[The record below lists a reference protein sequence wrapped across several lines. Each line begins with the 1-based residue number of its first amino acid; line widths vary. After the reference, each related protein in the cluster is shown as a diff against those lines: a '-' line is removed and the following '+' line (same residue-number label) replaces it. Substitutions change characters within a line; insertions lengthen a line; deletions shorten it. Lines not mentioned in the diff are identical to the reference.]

1 MPVKNSNKSFLKR
14 FWWFAILIT
23 VFIFGAACTRT
34 KTGDQ
39 LENQNQ
45 NSTPSS
51 VSPSGNT
58 WQDQGVVIPGQF
70 ADAEIV
76 ALGNGRYRLYHA
88 AEPDSPDFQG
98 QVYSSISSDGMN
110 WVKEEGIRKT
120 QAVFFDVVQLPD
132 GRYRTY
138 FQNAQAIKS
147 AISDDGLTW
156 TDEPG
161 IRIDKNEPG
170 YVLDNVGA
178 QSTYRLP
185 DNTYIMVYRGM
196 INQPYETAEKIP
208 NATTQIYFWAVSEDG
223 LNFEKKGLAIDSR
236 NETLYGLADGAEW
249 VNWDDDELRLYFWS
263 YAGIYH
269 SVYANHTFLR
279 PVFDWTN
286 NKDSRVKFAPDP
298 PCDPTIL
305 KINSRWY
312 MYYGQHS
319 RGIYYATYG
328 GET

>member
-1 MPVKNSNKSFLKR
+1 MI
-14 FWWFAILIT
+14 ILL
-23 VFIFGAACTRT
+23 VVLLSGAACTRS

-45 NSTPSS
+45 NAAPSS
-51 VSPSGNT
+51 VLPSGNI

-76 ALGNGRYRLYHA
+76 ALGNGRYRLYYA

-98 QVYSSISSDGMN
+98 QVYSSISSDGIN

-120 QAVFFDVVQLPD
+120 QAVFFDVIQLPD
-132 GRYRTY
+132 GRYRAY

-147 AISDDGLTW
+147 AISADGLAW

-161 IRIDKNEPG
+161 VRIDQNEAG
-170 YVLDNVGA
+170 YNLENVGA
-178 QSTYRLP
+178 QSTFLLP
-185 DNTYIMVYRGM
+185 DGTYVMVYRGT
-196 INQPYETAEKIP
+196 INEPYQTAEKIP
-208 NATTQIYFWAVSEDG
+208 NSTTQLYFWAVSEDG

-249 VNWDDDELRLYFWS
+249 VTWESGELRLYFWS

-269 SVYANHTFLR
+269 TAFANEVFSQ

-305 KINSRWY
+305 KINSRWF

-328 GET
+328 EE